1 MENRFKTDSKEYK
14 LLHLAEKSWLR
25 ALIQGLILKILSK
38 LSPEKSLSYK
48 NKIIAIKL
56 KITQF
61 LSLLKGI
68 FLKFKYPM
76 YFRLPFKHICA
87 LNALIKFLKIL
98 KMQKIDFFLLDGS
111 LLGAVRQES
120 FAGRPKDVDLGIKE
134 DQFSKLLDAIPLLI
148 NHGSPYIKTKPH
160 HKIQKLQIILEG
172 VLIDVEFFKKE
183 EREGTEMW
191 IGQTYDKSVVINSFP
206 IEDLENLVPV
216 KIYGKTFMS
225 PSNPEMY
232 LEKKFGKN
240 WRVPD
245 KKQFF
250 WKKQI

>member
-1 MENRFKTDSKEYK
+1 MENRFKTDSETYK
-14 LLHLAEKSWLR
+14 LLHLKEKSWLR
-25 ALIQGLILKILSK
+25 VLIQGLILKILSK

-61 LSLLKGI
+61 LTLLKGI

-76 YFRLPFKHICA
+76 YFRLPFKHIRA
-87 LNALIKFLKIL
+87 LNSLIKFLKIL

-120 FAGRPKDVDLGIKE
+120 FAGRPNDVDLGIKE
-134 DQFSKLLDAIPLLI
+134 DQFSKLLDAIPLLV
-148 NHGSPYIKTKPH
+148 NHGSPYIKTRPR

-172 VLIDVEFFKKE
+172 VLIDIDFFRKE
-183 EREGTEMW
+183 KSGGTEMW
-191 IGQTYDKSVVINSFP
+191 VGHTYNISIVTNTFP
-206 IEDLENLVPV
+206 IEDLENLVPI
-216 KIYGKTFMS
+216 KMYGKTFMS

-232 LEKKFGKN
+232 LEKRFGKN
-240 WRVPD
+240 WRVSD

-250 WKKQI
+250 WKKRI